1 MTRFF
6 GFMEGPVG
14 RALRVVMGVALIY
27 LGLGKIGGT
36 SGSILAL
43 VGTLPLVMG
52 AWGPCLVHLA
62 IGRFKR
68 A

>member
-1 MTRFF
+1 MKRFF

-14 RALRVVMGVALIY
+14 RALRVVLGVALIF
-27 LGLGKIGGT
+27 LGLARIGGT
-36 SGSILAL
+36 RGSILAL
-43 VGTLPLVMG
+43 VGVLPLLMG

-62 IGRFKR
+62 AGRFKR